1 MRLIGVDVGGTF
13 TDLVYADTDAGS
25 TAVHKISTTPDD
37 PSRGV
42 VQGLMALCDK
52 YGIPR
57 ETIDVVF
64 HGTTI
69 ATNSILEHDGA
80 VTGMITTGGYRD
92 ILHIGRH
99 QRPQHY
105 SIMQDIPW
113 QSRPLVKRRHR
124 KTVTE
129 RLVPPKGEV
138 LQPLDEAGV
147 RQAVRELKEAGVQ
160 AIAICF
166 LFSYLDPAHEA
177 RALAIV
183 REEYPG
189 CFATTSSSVSPQF
202 REFERFTTTALNA
215 FVGPKVRNY
224 VTRLESEIEAS
235 GFKADLR
242 IMASN
247 GGVATPAMV
256 AERPVLTL
264 LSGPAAGVIGGDWA
278 GGLSGRRNLITFDV
292 GGTSADIG
300 IVTEGGFGEATARD
314 TWIAGFPVMVPM
326 IDVHTIG
333 AGGGSIAFVDQAGA
347 FKVGPRSAGAVPGP
361 AAYGHG
367 GTRPTVTD
375 ANVVLGRLDS
385 GNFLGGGMS
394 LDEVAAR
401 RVIGELARELGLSD
415 REAAEGVI
423 TLINANMANAIRS
436 RTVQKGIDPRDYS
449 LVAFGG
455 AGPLHG
461 AEVADM
467 LGVTEVIVPPH
478 PGITSAVG
486 LLISDLRYDAIRTSF
501 QVSGAADLARI
512 NADFAAMARELAD
525 RFTADGI
532 ELGRVS
538 FERRGDLRY
547 VGQGYELRVP
557 FPDGP
562 IDAAALAKAFDA
574 FHEIHRREYGHHFA
588 DFGDRDREPAA
599 GWRRQRRHHRQ
610 AVGRHGPVA
619 RGGEGAYRHLHLPRR
634 RQARRLS
641 DGLLSPRPSAG
652 RRARRRSGDRPADGL
667 DHRGAAALWLRGR
680 RGGQSDRAE
689 RRCLIPSVIPTGAA
703 RSAAQRRDLLLF
715 RHKNRSL
722 HFAPS
727 ALRSG

>member
-1 MRLIGVDVGGTF
+1 M
-13 TDLVYADTDAGS
+13 
-25 TAVHKISTTPDD
+25 
-37 PSRGV
+37 
-42 VQGLMALCDK
+42 
-52 YGIPR
+52 
-57 ETIDVVF
+57 
-64 HGTTI
+64 
-69 ATNSILEHDGA
+69 
-80 VTGMITTGGYRD
+80 
-92 ILHIGRH
+92 
-99 QRPQHY
+99 
-105 SIMQDIPW
+105 
-113 QSRPLVKRRHR
+113 
-124 KTVTE
+124 
-129 RLVPPKGEV
+129 
-138 LQPLDEAGV
+138 
-147 RQAVRELKEAGVQ
+147 
-160 AIAICF
+160 
-166 LFSYLDPAHEA
+166 
-177 RALAIV
+177 
-183 REEYPG
+183 
-189 CFATTSSSVSPQF
+189 SPQF

-367 GTRPTVTD
+367 GMRPTVTD

-401 RVIGELARELGLSD
+401 RVIGDLARELGLSD
-415 REAAEGVI
+415 REAAEGVV

-436 RTVQKGIDPRDYS
+436 RTVQKGIDPRNYA

-467 LGVTEVIVPPH
+467 LGVPEVIVPPH

-501 QVSGAADLARI
+501 QVSGAADLVRI
-512 NADFAAMARELAD
+512 NADFAAMAKELAD

-532 ELGRVS
+532 DLARVS

-557 FPDGP
+557 FPDGK
-562 IDAAALAKAFDA
+562 IDEASLAKAFDA

-588 DFGDRDREPAA
+588 DFGNRDRESAA
-599 GWRRQRRHHRQ
+599 GRRRQRRHHRQ
-610 AVGRHGPVA
+610 ADGRHRDIA
-619 RGGEGAYRHLHLPRR
+619 GGGQGANRDLHLPRR
-634 RQARRLS
+634 GQARRLS
-641 DGLLSPRPSAG
+641 DDLLSPRPSTG
-652 RRARRRSGDRPADGL
+652 RRAHCRPGDRAADGFH
-667 DHRGAAALWLRGR
+667 HRRAAALWFRGR
-680 RGGQSDRAE
+680 RGGQPDRAE
-689 RRCLIPSVIPTGAA
+689 RRCVERVSCPPFETRPCGPLLRV
-703 RSAAQRRDLLLF
+703 RCYCCAQ
-715 RHKNRSL
+715 NTTS
-722 HFAPS
+722 P
-727 ALRSG
+727 

>member
-1 MRLIGVDVGGTF
+1 MRLVGVDVGGTF
-13 TDLVYADTDAGS
+13 TDLVYADTEDGQ
-25 TAVHKISTTPDD
+25 TGVHKVSTTPDD

-42 VQGLMALCDK
+42 VAGLMALCDK
-52 YGIPR
+52 YEIPR

-69 ATNSILEHDGA
+69 ATNAILEHDGA
-80 VTGMITTGGYRD
+80 VTGMITTDGYRD

-113 QSRPLVKRRHR
+113 QDRPLVKRRYR
-124 KTVTE
+124 KMVKE
-129 RLVPPKGEV
+129 RLVPPRGEV
-138 LQPLDEAGV
+138 LEPLDEAGV
-147 RQAVRELKEAGVQ
+147 RKAVRELKAAGVQ

-177 RALAIV
+177 RAIAIV
-183 REEYPG
+183 REEYPE

-202 REFERFTTTALNA
+202 REFERFTTTAMNA

-224 VTRLESEIEAS
+224 MTRLESEIEQS

-300 IVTEGGFGEATARD
+300 IVTQGTFGEATARD
-314 TWIAGFPVMVPM
+314 TWIAGFPVLVPM

-333 AGGGSIAFVDQAGA
+333 AGGGSIAYLDQAGA

-361 AAYGHG
+361 AAYGRG
-367 GTRPTVTD
+367 GTRATVTD

-385 GNFLGGGMS
+385 ANFLGGGMS
-394 LDEVAAR
+394 LDEIAAR
-401 RVIGELARELGLSD
+401 RVIGELARELGLGD

-423 TLINANMANAIRS
+423 TLLNANMANAIRS
-436 RTVQKGIDPRDYS
+436 RTVQKGIDPRDYA

-461 AEVADM
+461 AEVADL
-467 LGVTEVIVPPH
+467 LGITEVIVPPH

-501 QVSGAADLARI
+501 QISGTVDLVRI
-512 NADFAAMARELAD
+512 NADFTAMAKELSD
-525 RFTADGI
+525 RFTADGVD
-532 ELGRVS
+532 LAKVA

-557 FPDGP
+557 FPDGT
-562 IDAAALAKAFDA
+562 IDEAALDRVFEV

-588 DFGDRDREPAA
+588 ESAIEI
-599 GWRRQRRHHRQ
+599 
-610 AVGRHGPVA
+610 VN
-619 RGGEGAYRHLHLPRR
+619 L
-634 RQARRLS
+634 RLI
-641 DGLLSPRPSAG
+641 
-652 RRARRRSGDRPADGL
+652 
-667 DHRGAAALWLRGR
+667 GAASA
-680 RGGQSDRAE
+680 AE
-689 RRCLIPSVIPTGAA
+689 IARPLVASGKSPDAA
-703 RSAAQRRDLLLF
+703 RVRQGACTFRIDGKLADYPTDFYRRDLLPIGERIAGPAIVLQMDSTTVVPPQHTF
-715 RHKNRSL
+715 EVDTAGNLIIRKSD
-722 HFAPS
+722 A
-727 ALRSG
+727 

>member
-13 TDLVYADTDAGS
+13 TDLVYADTEAGQ
-25 TAVHKISTTPDD
+25 TGVHKISTTPDD

-42 VQGLMALCDK
+42 VAGLTALCDK
-52 YGIPR
+52 YGIAR
-57 ETIDVVF
+57 DTIDTVF

-113 QSRPLVKRRHR
+113 QDRPLVKRRHR
-124 KTVTE
+124 KTVME
-129 RLVPPKGEV
+129 RLVPPKGAV
-138 LQPLDEAGV
+138 LVPLDEAGV

-183 REEYPG
+183 REDYPD

-202 REFERFTTTALNA
+202 REFERFTTTAMNA

-224 VTRLESEIEAS
+224 VTKLETDIEQS

-278 GGLSGRRNLITFDV
+278 GGLSGKRNLITFDV

-300 IVTEGGFGEATARD
+300 IVTGGGFGEATARD

-367 GTRPTVTD
+367 GSRPTVTD
-375 ANVVLGRLDS
+375 ANLVLGRLD
-385 GNFLGGGMS
+385 GKNFLGGGMS

-401 RVIGELARELGLSD
+401 RVIGELARELKMSE
-415 REAAEGVI
+415 REAAEGVD
-423 TLINANMANAIRS
+423 TVINANMANAIRS
-436 RTVQKGIDPRDYS
+436 RTVQKGIDPRHYS

-461 AEVADM
+461 AEVAEM

-501 QVSGAADLARI
+501 QVSGAADIARL
-512 NADFAAMARELAD
+512 NADFTAMAKELAD
-525 RFTADGI
+525 RFTSDGI
-532 ELGRVS
+532 DLAKVT

-557 FPDGP
+557 FPDGTL
-562 IDAAALAKAFDA
+562 DDAALARAFEA
-574 FHEIHRREYGHHFA
+574 FHEVHKREYGHHFA
-588 DFGDRDREPAA
+588 HSAIEIVNLRLVGAATAAKIAKPSVAA
-599 GWRRQRRHHRQ
+599 G
-610 AVGRHGPVA
+610 
-619 RGGEGAYRHLHLPRR
+619 
-634 RQARRLS
+634 
-641 DGLLSPRPSAG
+641 
-652 RRARRRSGDRPADGL
+652 
-667 DHRGAAALWLRGR
+667 AAL
-680 RGGQSDRAE
+680 D
-689 RRCLIPSVIPTGAA
+689 AA
-703 RSAAQRRDLLLF
+703 RVRKGTCTFRVESKLADYPTDFYRRDLLPVGQKIAGPAIILQMDSTTVVPPQHGF
-715 RHKNRSL
+715 EADTTGNLIIRKEASQ
-722 HFAPS
+722 
-727 ALRSG
+727 